1 MVVFLKKG
9 KMIFIALSKKNDT
22 ISFLISQLEYLYLQL
37 VSIITADRLTRLED
51 NPSNLYNALSDTNE
65 LFEQIITYTTNSMSS
80 LLNSFQILVMDSNAR
95 NRLSAICNE
104 RRVIYIYIN
113 FIRRVRHYCVLF

>member
-1 MVVFLKKG
+1 
-9 KMIFIALSKKNDT
+9 MIFIALSKKHDT

-80 LLNSFQILVMDSNAR
+80 LLNSFQILVMDSNSR

-104 RRVIYIYIN
+104 NRV
-113 FIRRVRHYCVLF
+113 